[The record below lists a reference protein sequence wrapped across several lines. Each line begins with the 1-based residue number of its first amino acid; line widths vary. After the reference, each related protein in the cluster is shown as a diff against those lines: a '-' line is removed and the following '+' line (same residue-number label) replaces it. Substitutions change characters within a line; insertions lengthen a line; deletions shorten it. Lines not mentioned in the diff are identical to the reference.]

1 MNVNEYLMKSLIPI
15 RIACLNTQGYPIT
28 ISMWYVYL
36 QERIYC
42 ATRRN
47 SKIIGFLSKNPK
59 CGFEVATDLPP
70 YRGVRGWGFARLDEV
85 MGKEILDILI
95 RKYLRD
101 QESTLAN
108 FLRKRNKDEIAIEIV
123 PASIFSYD
131 YTDRMKDVV
140 VNKNS

>member
-15 RIACLNTQGYPIT
+15 RIACLNTRGYPIT
-28 ISMWYVYL
+28 MSMWYVYL

-42 ATRRN
+42 ATKKN
-47 SKIIGFLSKNPK
+47 SKIIAFLSKNPK

-70 YRGVRGWGFARLDEV
+70 YRGVRGWGSARLDEV
-85 MGKEILDILI
+85 MGGEILDILI

-108 FLRKRNKDEIAIEIV
+108 FLRKRNKNEIAIEIV

-140 VNKNS
+140 VNKNL